1 MKAQLLRGDSSSTVT
16 ALYTNSIADNIHD
29 ELDFELWRK
38 QKVGEITLL
47 ELSND
52 EEVLGK

>member
-1 MKAQLLRGDSSSTVT
+1 MRTQLLRGDSSSTVT
-16 ALYTNSIADNIHD
+16 ALYTNSIADNIRD

-38 QKVGEITLL
+38 QKVGEITPP